1 MKKLI
6 ASFTVIVYF
15 AFACGVM
22 VNYHYCMDRYTS
34 FGLFSPTGD
43 QCPVCGMQATKKGC
57 CHDEVKIVKLQNNYQ
72 HSSFSFTLEKIRP
85 AIITPSK
92 FLATPFINRKNAL
105 NETDHTPPLCSSQ
118 DTYLQNCIFRI

>member
-34 FGLFSPTGD
+34 FGLFAAAGD
-43 QCPVCGMQATKKGC
+43 QCATCGMSIGNKGC
-57 CHDEVKIVKLQNNYQ
+57 CHDEVKIVKLQNDYQ
-72 HSSFSFTLEKIRP
+72 TSSFVFSGKLAAP
-85 AIITPSK
+85 AIIIPSG
-92 FLATPFINRKNAL
+92 FLASPLFNEKKL
-105 NETDHTPPLCSSQ
+105 NKSDHSPPLRSFH
-118 DTYLQNCIFRI
+118 DIYLQNCTFRI